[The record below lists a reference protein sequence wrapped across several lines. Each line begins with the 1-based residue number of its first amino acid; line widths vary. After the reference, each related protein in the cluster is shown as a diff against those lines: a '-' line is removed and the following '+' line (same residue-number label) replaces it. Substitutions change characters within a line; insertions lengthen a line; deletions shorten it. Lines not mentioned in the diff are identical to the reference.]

1 MANAITAL
9 GLIKLFED
17 FTDGRDLKLVG
28 TVTDDSG
35 TRAWESFVQNATF
48 GVQSQAGQAR
58 VATLIN
64 DVVFEITFPAG
75 TISID
80 FDKVYLVNRNDRNIV
95 YLIADIEGGSVQYT
109 GFGEFTV
116 TDFDIDFSPT
126 PTE

>member
-17 FTDGRDLKLVG
+17 FTNNRNLKLVG
-28 TVTDDSG
+28 TTTVDGNTIP
-35 TRAWESFVQNATF
+35 WESFSVEATF
-48 GVQSQAGQAR
+48 GVQSQAGQAT
-58 VATLIN
+58 VATLID
-64 DVVFEITFPAG
+64 DVVFEITYPSG
-75 TISID
+75 TTSID
-80 FDKVYLVNRNDRNIV
+80 FDKVYLVDRNDRFKV
-95 YLIADIEGGSVQYT
+95 YLIADIDGGSVQYT